1 MNKLYQQ
8 LNQQQ
13 SSSAPLSEAA
23 ELSKTVQNA
32 SNPNVLMNKLIQSN
46 PRLKMAYNMVQ
57 QNGGNAKQLFY
68 QLAQQKGI
76 DPNTILNQL
85 R

>member
-8 LNQQQ
+8 LNQQ
-13 SSSAPLSEAA
+13 SLNAPYSEAV
-23 ELSKTVQNA
+23 ELNRTIQNA
-32 SNPNVLMNKLIQSN
+32 SNPNALMNKLIQSN
-46 PRLKMAYNMVQ
+46 PRLKAAYNMVQ
-57 QNGGNAKQLFY
+57 QNGGNAKTLFY

-76 DPNTILNQL
+76 DPNSILNQF

>member
-1 MNKLYQQ
+1 MNRLYQQ

-13 SSSAPLSEAA
+13 SLSAPLSEAA
-23 ELSKTVQNA
+23 ELNRTVQNA

-57 QNGGNAKQLFY
+57 QNGGNAKQFFY
-68 QLAQQKGI
+68 QLAQQRGI